1 MEQRLLNEKGVIP
14 YVHGGLGNQ
23 LFIVSAAFVAHK
35 ELNIPLYIFDAPF
48 THHNILG
55 NNYNKTIFKFFGI
68 HTGFNLSDQKYLE
81 NYSYDKNIGVP
92 MAFAPWNSNNLKPGV
107 IMKGYYQFYPAL
119 KPYEDE
125 IREKVLKGLNP
136 VPSYTGSAFL
146 HVRRGDF
153 MTNPAF
159 FVLEED
165 YYRRATELLLKLNP
179 LIKRILVLSTD
190 LEWVKSKQLFK
201 QAIFTIVNEPNELD
215 SLAIMSQASEGA
227 IMANSTFSWWGA
239 FLGAHSRRNPVIL
252 PSTWMRSLKPVS
264 LFPEEWH
271 IIGEI

>member
-1 MEQRLLNEKGVIP
+1 MEQRLLDEKGVIP

-35 ELNIPLYIFDAPF
+35 ELNIPLYIFDAPY
-48 THHNILG
+48 THHNILK

-68 HTGFNLSDQKYLE
+68 HTGFNLSEQKYLE

-92 MAFAPWNSNNLKPGV
+92 QAFSPWNSNTLKPGV
-107 IMKGYYQFYPAL
+107 IMKGYYQFYPTL
-119 KPYEDE
+119 KPYENE

-136 VPSYTGSAFL
+136 ISSYTGSAFL

-159 FVLEED
+159 IVLEED
-165 YYRRATELLLKLNP
+165 YYKSAIELLLKLNP
-179 LIKRILVLSTD
+179 AIKKILVLSTD
-190 LEWVKSKQLFK
+190 LDWVRSKQLFK
-201 QAIFTIVNEPNELD
+201 QDIFTIVNEPNELD
-215 SLAIMSQASEGA
+215 CLAIMSEASEGA
-227 IMANSTFSWWGA
+227 IIANSTFSWWGA
-239 FLGAHSRRNPVIL
+239 FLGAHARRNPVIL
-252 PSTWMRSLKPVS
+252 PSTWMVYPNPVS

-271 IIGEI
+271 VI

>member
-23 LFIVSAAFVAHK
+23 LFIVSAAFVAQK

-48 THHNILG
+48 THHNVLG

-68 HTGFNLSDQKYLE
+68 HTGFNLSEQKYLE

-92 MAFAPWNSNNLKPGV
+92 MAFAPWNSKNLKPGV
-107 IMKGYYQFYPAL
+107 IMKGYYQFYPTL
-119 KPYEDE
+119 KPYEEE

-179 LIKRILVLSTD
+179 AIKKILVLSTD

-201 QAIFTIVNEPNELD
+201 EAIFTIINEPNELD

-227 IMANSTFSWWGA
+227 IWPILHSVGGVHSW
-239 FLGAHSRRNPVIL
+239 AHMLEEIL
-252 PSTWMRSLKPVS
+252 L
-264 LFPEEWH
+264 
-271 IIGEI
+271 